1 MRISLSW
8 RRHLGTLA
16 VVAVARLGPHAW
28 QTRQV
33 PSGPAPDVGA
43 LAVSTQDGAVL
54 GLAQWRAAHP
64 GQPVA
69 LHFWA
74 EWCAICKLEQHSVT
88 RVASDWPVLTVAM
101 QSGDV
106 AAVRRTLAQRGLN
119 WPTVIDADGALAARY
134 GFRAVPAFVAIDP
147 AGRISAT
154 SVGYTSEIGMRLRLW
169 WARL

>member
-16 VVAVARLGPHAW
+16 MVAVALLGAHAW
-28 QTRQV
+28 QTRHV
-33 PSGPAPDVGA
+33 PSGPAPDFSA

>member
-16 VVAVARLGPHAW
+16 MVAVALLGAPAW
-28 QTRQV
+28 QTRPV
-33 PSGPAPDVGA
+33 PSGPAPDFSA

-106 AAVRRTLAQRGLN
+106 AALRQG
-119 WPTVIDADGALAARY
+119 AARAELAH
-134 GFRAVPAFVAIDP
+134 GD
-147 AGRISAT
+147 
-154 SVGYTSEIGMRLRLW
+154 
-169 WARL
+169 

>member
-16 VVAVARLGPHAW
+16 MVAVALLGAHAW

-33 PSGPAPDVGA
+33 PSGPAPDFSA
-43 LAVSTQDGAVL
+43 LAVSAQDGAVL

-101 QSGDV
+101 QSG
-106 AAVRRTLAQRGLN
+106 
-119 WPTVIDADGALAARY
+119 
-134 GFRAVPAFVAIDP
+134 
-147 AGRISAT
+147 
-154 SVGYTSEIGMRLRLW
+154 GMRLRLW